1 MGGRDILKR
10 FIQNFFQEAKESIR
24 SKNLSKKSGYLLIVG
39 LLGLLLLLLGNIF
52 SSSETSEDS
61 PMEEEVRITPEESSR
76 SETTTQ
82 EDNESTTDVGELETS
97 YEKDL
102 IEMLEKIQGVSDV
115 EVMVNL
121 NSTEVKVY
129 EKNLITSQQTN
140 EEEDTNG
147 GTRTV
152 EDSTQETQVVLVRQ
166 GDQEVPLLIQTE
178 KPEVRGV
185 FVVAN
190 GVDHATVKQWVVE
203 SVSRVLDVSSH
214 RVSVMPKN

>member
-1 MGGRDILKR
+1 MKR